1 MTLAQLSSTLRET
14 RSKMPRRTSVQAYAQ
29 MDLLMGKTTS
39 TSPKSSG
46 LNFVHGRKKSA

>member
-29 MDLLMGKTTS
+29 MDLLMGRKTS
-39 TSPKSSG
+39 TFPKGSG
-46 LNFVHGRKKSA
+46 LPFVRGRKKPA